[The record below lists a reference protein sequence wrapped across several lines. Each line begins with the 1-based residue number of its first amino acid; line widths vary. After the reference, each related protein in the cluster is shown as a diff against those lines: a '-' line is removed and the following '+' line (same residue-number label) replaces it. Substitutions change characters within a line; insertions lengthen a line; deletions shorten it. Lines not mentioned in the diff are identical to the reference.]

1 MENNKPNR
9 GVITEQ
15 GDLGLGAMF
24 FNEHDR
30 KVVEKEEQRKRSAA
44 TNTSKQR

>member
-1 MENNKPNR
+1 MENNKPKR

-24 FNEHDR
+24 FSEQER
-30 KVVEKEEQRKRSAA
+30 RVVEKEEKRKRDAEA
-44 TNTSKQR
+44 SKQRR